1 MDIETTIVQWLNASD
16 TLKDAPASLSVPP
29 DRPER
34 FVTVERTGGMEGP
47 YMATPTIAVQAWCA
61 SSRHEAARLAGLV
74 RDRLMTLTGI
84 DEVADVSVESVTHYP
99 DPGPPFAERY
109 QILIQLTVS
118 TV

>member
-1 MDIETTIVQWLNASD
+1 MDIETQVVQWLNASD

-47 YMATPTIAVQAWCA
+47 YRSMPTVAVQAW
-61 SSRHEAARLAGLV
+61 SLTGRYEAARLAGLV

>member
-1 MDIETTIVQWLNASD
+1 MDVETMIVQWLNASD

-34 FVTVERTGGMEGP
+34 FVTVERTGGSEGP
-47 YMATPTIAVQAWCA
+47 YRSMPTVAVQAW
-61 SSRHEAARLAGLV
+61 SLTSRYEAARLAGLV
-74 RDRLMTLTGI
+74 RDRLMTLTDI
-84 DEVADVSVESVTHYP
+84 DEVADVSIESVTHYP
-99 DPGPPFAERY
+99 DPGPPFTERY